1 MSSEKILIKIFNNI
15 SGDEFRKDKFLEEVY
30 KCWKKE
36 SKNYSKSTFFEFY
49 MEFLIRNKTF
59 THNEKIAELHK
70 LYKEIVNSIL
80 NNDDVN
86 VGFIDQKEKTQKDEF
101 IHQEKTQQ
109 EKTQQEK
116 TQKEE
121 LKHSKKTLLDKDHT
135 IKILSDYVQ
144 QSSIVTETEVE
155 VEEDTNTVSDMINE
169 VSCGSKYIDI
179 HGNEIKEEGRIIPK
193 SKPDEIFK
201 RRSEIM
207 NIWRDTESKCQ
218 ELNQIEAM
226 SNLINKLYFID
237 TTYINRNLNYIQTI
251 TMQELDLTE
260 ETIKCAYTNSAYN
273 TTIRLINATPLSEA
287 INKVKERIRSIYI
300 LSGSQMVIGG
310 NADQGI
316 ETNESDIYLTSTYS
330 SAIEKI
336 LYAFPL
342 QLNQFIICPKVL
354 VFKNLDY
361 KLLPASQWEKV
372 VVMNSPC
379 KFRPKLSENNLDFAN
394 MIDKEQFKKSIQN
407 SIELSLFMGYDTIIL
422 DDRGIQDNNLPA
434 EISINIIK
442 ESIDDFHG
450 RVKEFNICIKDP
462 KLYNLFKK
470 QFRY

>member
-15 SGDEFRKDKFLEEVY
+15 SYDEFKKDKFLEEVY

-36 SKNYSKSTFFEFY
+36 SKNNNKLTFFEFY
-49 MEFLIRNKTF
+49 MEFLIRNKIF
-59 THNEKIAELHK
+59 THNEKIAELNK
-70 LYKEIVNSIL
+70 LYKEIVSSII
-80 NNDDVN
+80 NNEDVN
-86 VGFIDQKEKTQKDEF
+86 VGFIKQKEKIQKDELANKYEV
-101 IHQEKTQQ
+101 IN
-109 EKTQQEK
+109 
-116 TQKEE
+116 
-121 LKHSKKTLLDKDHT
+121 SKKKILDKEHT

-144 QSSIVTETEVE
+144 QSSIITETEVE
-155 VEEDTNTVSDMINE
+155 VDDDNNNISEMINE

-179 HGNEIKEEGRIIPK
+179 HGNEIKEEGRILPK

-218 ELNQIEAM
+218 ELNQIDAM

-251 TMQELDLTE
+251 IMQELDLTE
-260 ETIKCAYTNSAYN
+260 DTIKCAYTNNAYN
-273 TTIRLINATPLSEA
+273 TSIRLLNTKPLLEA
-287 INKVKERIRSIYI
+287 INKVKEHIRSIYV

-336 LYAFPL
+336 LHAFPL
-342 QLNQFIICPKVL
+342 KLNQFVICPKVL

-361 KLLPASQWEKV
+361 KLLPTSQWEKI

-379 KFRPKLSENNLDFAN
+379 KFRPRLSDNNLDFAN
-394 MIDKEQFKKSIQN
+394 IIDKEHFKKSIQN
-407 SIELSLFMGYDTIIL
+407 SIELSLFFGYDTIIL
-422 DDRGIQDNNLPA
+422 DDRGIKDNDLPA
-434 EISINIIK
+434 EICINIIK
-442 ESIDDFHG
+442 DVIDDFNG
-450 RVKEFNICIKDP
+450 RVKEFIICIKDI

-470 QFRY
+470 QLQNM